1 LTKTGSCAEGSLA
14 TIRGVAALRAQ
25 VADWRRNGET
35 IALVPTMGALHE
47 GHGALMTA
55 ARKTCDRVIVS
66 LFVNP
71 TQFGPDEDF
80 AAYPRDEAADAAFL
94 GAAGVDLL
102 YAPTAEEMYPEG
114 FVTKV
119 TVPGLGDVLC
129 GADRP
134 GHFDGV
140 ATVVAKLLTQS
151 TPDAAFFGEKDY
163 QQLTIIRRVVL
174 DLNLRVRI
182 EGVATVRAPDGLAI
196 SSRNAYLS
204 AHERTVAP
212 ALYTALKEAAGR
224 IEGGADIEG
233 ACAEARAALIAAGF
247 AAVDYVQC
255 VDAATLDPV
264 TIRDRPARI
273 VVAAHLGRARL
284 IDNVAVAD

>member
-1 LTKTGSCAEGSLA
+1 MTGSRAESSLA
-14 TIRGVAALRAQ
+14 TVRGVAALRAQ
-25 VADWRRNGET
+25 VADWRRAGET
-35 IALVPTMGALHE
+35 IALVPTMGALHA
-47 GHGALMTA
+47 GHGALMAA
-55 ARKTCDRVIVS
+55 ARKTSDRVIVS

-71 TQFGPDEDF
+71 TQFGAGEDF

-94 GAAGVDLL
+94 DAAGVDLL
-102 YAPTAEEMYPEG
+102 YAPTADEMYPEG
-114 FVTKV
+114 FATFVS
-119 TVPGLGDVLC
+119 VPGLGDVLC

-134 GHFDGV
+134 GHFNGV
-140 ATVVAKLLTQS
+140 ATVVAKLLAQS

-174 DLNLRVRI
+174 DLDLGVRI
-182 EGVATVRAPDGLAI
+182 EGVATARAPDGLAI

-212 ALYTALKEAAGR
+212 ALYATLNGAARR

-247 AAVDYVQC
+247 AAVDYLQC
-255 VDAATLDPV
+255 VDAATLEPV
-264 TIRDRPARI
+264 TVRDRPARI
-273 VVAAHLGRARL
+273 AAAAHLGRARL